1 MNYLKGI
8 SKREKWLYGIMKAT
22 QNNLEKKTKRKKNQ
36 QTGNEERMKYLKYIN
51 YAVI

>member
-22 QNNLEKKTKRKKNQ
+22 QNNLEEKNKEKEKPAN
-36 QTGNEERMKYLKYIN
+36 GE
-51 YAVI
+51 

>member
-22 QNNLEKKTKRKKNQ
+22 QNNLGKKQKERKTSKR
-36 QTGNEERMKYLKYIN
+36 GMKRE
-51 YAVI
+51 

>member
-22 QNNLEKKTKRKKNQ
+22 QNNLEKKKQKERKTSKR
-36 QTGNEERMKYLKYIN
+36 GMKRE
-51 YAVI
+51 